1 VTAEDG
7 IGGVSTSCRRG
18 QLHLLPCECLK
29 GDLLH
34 ANSVAFRGVAAQHA
48 NQTWQAGTMRRFTQ
62 VDVFTDEMMFGNP
75 LAVVHDAEGLTS
87 QEMAEFARWTN
98 LSETTFLSAPSDE
111 RADYQVRIFTT
122 RIELP
127 FAGHPTLG
135 SASAWL
141 EAGGMPKDPDELIQQ
156 CGAGLIRV
164 RRDGNRLSFAAPPL
178 IRGGAVAAEDL
189 TRITAYLGIDHDQV
203 VDARWADN
211 GPGWVAL
218 LLADA
223 KTVLALQPNPA
234 DAGRFDAV
242 GVIGPHPRGS
252 EVDFE
257 VRAFTPL
264 ESAREDPVT
273 GSLNAALGQWLINT
287 GRAPSSYVAA
297 QGTALGRRG
306 RVYIT
311 EVENEIWTG
320 GDVVTGVTGTVH
332 I

>member
-7 IGGVSTSCRRG
+7 IGGVPTSCRRG
-18 QLHLLPCECLK
+18 QFHLLPCECLK
-29 GDLLH
+29 RDLLH
-34 ANSVAFRGVAAQHA
+34 ANSVAFPGADALHA
-48 NQTWQAGTMRRFTQ
+48 TQSWQARTMRRFTQ
-62 VDVFTDEMMFGNP
+62 VDVFTDEVTFGNP
-75 LAVVHDAEGLTS
+75 LAVVHDADGLTS

-98 LSETTFLSAPSDE
+98 LSETTFLSAPTDE

-135 SASAWL
+135 SAFAWL

-178 IRGGAVAAEDL
+178 IRGGAVTAEDL
-189 TRITAYLGIDHDQV
+189 SKITAYLGIDHDQV
-203 VDARWADN
+203 VDAQWADN

-223 KTVLALQPNPA
+223 ETVLGLQPNPA

-242 GVIGPHPRGS
+242 GVIGPHPSGS

-264 ESAREDPVT
+264 EGAREDPVT

-311 EVENEIWTG
+311 EVQNEIWTS
-320 GDVVTGVTGTVH
+320 GDVVTGVTGTVY